1 MKDGM
6 QESIKDSMQDG
17 MKDSIKDIIKD
28 SIKQDNLQ
36 QDGWWA
42 AALSESV
49 SDKKPFAVTC
59 DGVQLVLFRNADGVA
74 LALEDRCPHRRVPLA
89 LGTVKPDGTL
99 QCGYHGWTFDGASGA
114 CKLIPNLRP
123 DERIPQRYGARA
135 YRVDEGAGFVH
146 VWLGDGEPGARLPGL
161 EYSAAGRELTG
172 SAILNIGHA
181 EYQAVML
188 DGPECLLGFDCVR
201 ITDFFLGDARRDGDC
216 LVFERGAVW
225 KTQMLA
231 PAFITDHPLIVRTTL
246 ALAGGSVKVEL
257 LSAAEAP
264 LVTVF
269 IAASANLRGTTGV
282 CWCGFLH
289 DAKVPGAPLRWRL
302 ARAAGRAP
310 FQVFG
315 EIDGAAIAA
324 LQVAPS
330 RDLHAARAAR
340 GAPAA
345 HAPT

>member
-99 QCGYHGWTFDGASGA
+99 QCGYHGWTFDGARGA

-123 DERIPQRYGARA
+123 DERIPQRYGAR
-135 YRVDEGAGFVH
+135 
-146 VWLGDGEPGARLPGL
+146 LPDRRRRRFRACL
-161 EYSAAGRELTG
+161 AGRRGTRRPPAWPGILCRGGELTG

-257 LSAAEAP
+257 LSAEEAP

-269 IAASANLRGTTGV
+269 IAASANLRGTTGI
-282 CWCGFLH
+282 CWRGFLH